1 MSAAASAA
9 TPAPAAAR
17 SAITARNAGPCG
29 GPALPLRK
37 QGGHR
42 FESVGTTEKRL
53 LADLR
58 GRLNDRFKRILPGR

>member
-1 MSAAASAA
+1 M
-9 TPAPAAAR
+9 R
-17 SAITARNAGPCG
+17 SRHDSDITARNAGPCG

-42 FESVGTTEKRL
+42 FEPVGTTEKRL

-58 GRLNDRFKRILPGR
+58 GRLVAVATPGR